1 MMIII
6 MIIIMIMI
14 TIFIVIIFRRDR
26 LAVRP
31 SQQVTNG
38 LGVTAAR
45 QK

>member
-1 MMIII
+1 M

-14 TIFIVIIFRRDR
+14 SIVIIIIIFRRDR

-38 LGVTAAR
+38 LGATAAR
-45 QK
+45 QR